1 MKHFILAPAL
11 VALAALGILFPVT
24 AHAQPAAAQSRPSA
38 LKAQPADNGVGANPA
53 APLGEQ
59 AALIAKAEHYLQN
72 LKTGKARFLQT
83 TGNGNQAI
91 GTFYIARPGKLRFE
105 YDPPVKDFVVA
116 DGYFI
121 YFYDSQLKEQSNA
134 PIGQT
139 MADFLLRDNLKLSG
153 DVRVTEVK
161 QAGDLIQ
168 ISLVQSSDPSAGKL
182 TLGFTP
188 EPFALKKWRVTD
200 SQSNITEV
208 ELFQLQTGINL
219 TKSLF
224 VYSNPNKLG
233 DRRRVND

>member
-1 MKHFILAPAL
+1 MKHLFL
-11 VALAALGILFPVT
+11 ALAAFVFMSPVT
-24 AHAQPAAAQSRPSA
+24 APGTAQAQDARPSA
-38 LKAQPADNGVGANPA
+38 LKATPADNGVVAAPA
-53 APLGEQ
+53 AAIGDQ
-59 AALIAKAEHYLQN
+59 AAIIAKAERYLQN

-91 GTFYIARPGKLRFE
+91 GTFYISRPGKLRFE

-139 MADFLLRDNLKLSG
+139 MADFLLRDNLRLSG

-161 QAGDLIQ
+161 QAGELIQ

-208 ELFQLQTGINL
+208 ELFQLQTGVNL

-224 VYSNPNKLG
+224 VYSNPNRLE
-233 DRRRVND
+233 DRKRFNE

>member
-1 MKHFILAPAL
+1 MKHFILALAL
-11 VALAALGILFPVT
+11 MAFLSPVT
-24 AHAQPAAAQSRPSA
+24 AQAQNAARPTALKAEAGDNGVTAAPAAA
-38 LKAQPADNGVGANPA
+38 V
-53 APLGEQ
+53 GEQ
-59 AALIAKAEHYLQN
+59 AALIARAEAYLHA

-83 TGNGNQAI
+83 SGNGTQAI
-91 GTFYIARPGKLRFE
+91 GTFYISRPGKLRFE

-139 MADFLLRDNLKLSG
+139 MADFLLRPDLKLSG

-168 ISLVQSSDPSAGKL
+168 ISLVQASDPQAGKL

-200 SQSNITEV
+200 AQNNITEV
-208 ELFQLQTGINL
+208 ELFQLQTGVNL
-219 TKSLF
+219 TNSLF
-224 VYSNPNKLG
+224 VYSNPNKLE
-233 DRRRVND
+233 DRKRFND